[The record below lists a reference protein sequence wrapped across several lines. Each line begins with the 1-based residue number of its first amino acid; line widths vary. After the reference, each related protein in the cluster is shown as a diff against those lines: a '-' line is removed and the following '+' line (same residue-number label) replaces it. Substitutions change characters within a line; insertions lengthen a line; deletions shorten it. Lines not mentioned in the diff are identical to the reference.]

1 MRNPK
6 VRKFTDEQEA
16 ALVRTEAFMTRARIM
31 ERGVAAILNNGDY
44 ASASEIE
51 IAADVLTQS
60 VKLRIECETERA
72 AIRKASAEAN
82 PNPRSKVHVRRRRA

>member
-1 MRNPK
+1 MRNP
-6 VRKFTDEQEA
+6 RAAKFTEEQEA
-16 ALVRTEAFMTRARIM
+16 ALAKTEALMTRARIM

-51 IAADVLTQS
+51 VAADVLSAS

-72 AIRKASAEAN
+72 AIRQLERSSH
-82 PNPRSKVHVRRRRA
+82 PNPTSKVHVRRRRG